1 MGFSNKLSP
10 SVVDDPL
17 VHRRDCRK
25 RAMDLLA
32 RREHGCRE
40 LARKLASKG
49 FDAEI
54 AAEVVAGLEADG
66 LVADARFAEAFA
78 RSRVNRG
85 QGPRRIELEL
95 RERGIDE
102 GTIGTALEHAECD
115 WVSVARA
122 ARTKRFGLQ
131 APQDLRARGQQTRFL
146 SYRGFTGDQIRRAL
160 ELADD
165 TD

>member
-1 MGFSNKLSP
+1 MPFSSKLSP
-10 SVVDDPL
+10 DDDPL
-17 VHRRDCRK
+17 VQRRDCRK

-32 RREHGCRE
+32 RREHGCEE
-40 LARKLASKG
+40 LTRKLVSKG
-49 FDAEI
+49 FDAEL
-54 AAEVVAGLEADG
+54 ASEVISTLESDG
-66 LVADARFAEAFA
+66 LVADERFAEAFA

-95 RERGIDE
+95 RERGIKD
-102 GTIGTALEHAECD
+102 GVISAALEQADCD

-122 ARTKRFGLQ
+122 ARIKRFGLES
-131 APQDLRARGQQTRFL
+131 PQDLRSRGQQTRFL
-146 SYRGFTGDQIRRAL
+146 SYRGFTGDQIKQAL